1 MIHKRSVYR
10 HPLMLSAMLVGCIAF
25 LGCPETT
32 EMVDDIIQPPSVE
45 IETTADPQEPETPPG
60 DAEPGDDLSEPTTP
74 PPGDAEP
81 GDDLSEPATPPPGA
95 EEPGGDLSEPTAPT
109 DAEDPTEAPSVDD
122 SGAGR
127 LGG

>member
-1 MIHKRSVYR
+1 MAFMILTVI
-10 HPLMLSAMLVGCIAF
+10 L

-32 EMVDDIIQPPSVE
+32 EMVDDVIQPVSPG
-45 IETTADPQEPETPPG
+45 IEPPTEPLISDPQEPATPPG

-81 GDDLSEPATPPPGA
+81 G
-95 EEPGGDLSEPTAPT
+95 GDLSEPTAPT
-109 DAEDPTEAPSVDD
+109 DAEDPTEDPSIDD
-122 SGAGR
+122 SGAGG

>member
-1 MIHKRSVYR
+1 MAFMILTVI
-10 HPLMLSAMLVGCIAF
+10 L

-32 EMVDDIIQPPSVE
+32 EMVDDVIQPVSPG
-45 IETTADPQEPETPPG
+45 IEPPTEPLISDPQEPATPPGDAEPGDDLSEPTTTPPG

-81 GDDLSEPATPPPGA
+81 G
-95 EEPGGDLSEPTAPT
+95 GDLSEPTAPT
-109 DAEDPTEAPSVDD
+109 DAEDPTEDPSIDD
-122 SGAGR
+122 SGAGG